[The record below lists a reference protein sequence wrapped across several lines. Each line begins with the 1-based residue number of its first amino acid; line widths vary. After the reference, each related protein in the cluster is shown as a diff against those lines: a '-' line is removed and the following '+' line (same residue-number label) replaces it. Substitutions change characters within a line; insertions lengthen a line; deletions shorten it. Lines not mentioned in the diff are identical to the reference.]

1 MSGYQIQQF
10 CSSSITRQDFDDLI
24 TNRIPQFTLS
34 HYKKK
39 HEDDRK
45 KESSFRKNL
54 TNINRKRIFLKDYS
68 SIPYGFK
75 RFKTDDIM

>member
-1 MSGYQIQQF
+1 MSGYQMQQL
-10 CSSSITRQDFDDLI
+10 CSSPFTRQDFDDLI
-24 TNRIPQFTLS
+24 TNRIPQFKLT

-39 HEDDRK
+39 HDDDRK
-45 KESSFRKNL
+45 TETSFRKNL

-75 RFKTDDIM
+75 RFKKSDVM